1 MTALIDVSHVS
12 KHFPIG
18 GVLSGRE
25 IRAVDDA
32 NFSVGDNGPEIFTII
47 GESGSGKTTLAR
59 MILGLE
65 TPTSGAITFRGK
77 PVGGA
82 TKAERMAFM
91 AAVQPVFQNPF
102 EAFNPLKRID
112 RYLESTARAFLGLR
126 DRAAVDRAMDE
137 AL

>member
-65 TPTSGAITFRGK
+65 HPTGGDIVFEGQ
-77 PVGGA
+77 PVTHA
-82 TKAERMAFM
+82 KRAERLAFM
-91 AAVQPVFQNPF
+91 AKVQPVFQ
-102 EAFNPLKRID
+102 
-112 RYLESTARAFLGLR
+112 
-126 DRAAVDRAMDE
+126 
-137 AL
+137 